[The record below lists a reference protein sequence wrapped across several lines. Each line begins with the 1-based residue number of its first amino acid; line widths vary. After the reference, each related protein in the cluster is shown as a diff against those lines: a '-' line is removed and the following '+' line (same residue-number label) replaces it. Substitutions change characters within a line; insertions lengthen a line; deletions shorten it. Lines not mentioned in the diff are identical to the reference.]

1 LSAEHVAAA
10 VGVADQ
16 ERGDQYSGD
25 GNEVDDEL
33 GRLDR
38 GLRLGAGAVGHGRG
52 RSVVHGVIGRAERQ
66 INSVIRIRVQPRRC

>member
-38 GLRLGAGAVGHGRG
+38 GLRLGAGRWVTAADDPSCRAWP
-52 RSVVHGVIGRAERQ
+52 GVLRDKTT
-66 INSVIRIRVQPRRC
+66 P